1 MDFAKAFYYMTKQH
15 GIVKDSNDKYL
26 YKIINDKMY
35 IQDVNSKELDWKTYD
50 WYYYMTNY
58 NILYQKYSAY
68 ATDCMYFFDMLQQL
82 LENPD
87 KLFSRCDWL
96 RNKWKK
102 GYIYLDE
109 DKNLMRC
116 YINDKGNSR
125 NENYRMSLYD
135 TITCDWTLISL
146 DKC

>member
-35 IQDVNSKELDWKTYD
+35 IQDVNSKELDWETYD

-68 ATDCMYFFDMLQQL
+68 ATDCMYFVDMLQQL

-96 RNKWKK
+96 QNKWKK

-125 NENYRMSLYD
+125 NENYKISLYD
-135 TITCDWTLISL
+135 TITCDWTSISL